1 MTEWWSS
8 QRNLLPQLHT
18 KEDKM
23 QKPTNIKADMKDHK
37 VKRDGRDNCAVCVLF
52 TIFLV
57 FVFMFVMICI
67 GVVYIQNLQTNLVNL
82 EKRVRDLERQS
93 SKHTIFKVSIQVYYC
108 AIAVFNSLYE
118 ILLDGCLQRKYLIL
132 FLYLYSLVTSNH

>member
-8 QRNLLPQLHT
+8 QRNLLSQLHT
-18 KEDKM
+18 KEHEM
-23 QKPTNIKADMKDHK
+23 QKPTNIKADMKDHS
-37 VKRDGRDNCAVCVLF
+37 VKRDGRDNNCAVCVLF

-82 EKRVRDLERQS
+82 EKRVRDLEKQS
-93 SKHTIFKVSIQVYYC
+93 CKQTTFEVSTQVYYGV
-108 AIAVFNSLYE
+108 IAVSNSLYM
-118 ILLDGCLQRKYLIL
+118 
-132 FLYLYSLVTSNH
+132 N

>member
-1 MTEWWSS
+1 
-8 QRNLLPQLHT
+8 
-18 KEDKM
+18 M

-93 SKHTIFKVSIQVYYC
+93 SKHTIFKSEGNGEEKATLKVKRNTHDQDEGEDDHIQ
-108 AIAVFNSLYE
+108 LKPH
-118 ILLDGCLQRKYLIL
+118 G
-132 FLYLYSLVTSNH
+132 

>member
-8 QRNLLPQLHT
+8 QRNLLSQLHT
-18 KEDKM
+18 KEHKM
-23 QKPTNIKADMKDHK
+23 QKPTNIKVDMKDNN

-67 GVVYIQNLQTNLVNL
+67 GIVYIQNLQTNMVNL
-82 EKRVRDLERQS
+82 EKRIRDLEKQS
-93 SKHTIFKVSIQVYYC
+93 CKETTFKVSIQVYYWV
-108 AIAVFNSLYE
+108 IAVSNSSYVNYYE
-118 ILLDGCLQRKYLIL
+118 MN
-132 FLYLYSLVTSNH
+132 V